1 LQECLRNPWIG
12 RSQFGDPRISPGW
25 RRAIPCAPSWA
36 VRYLALATD
45 YDGTIATHG
54 HLDAGVKGALQRLRA
69 SGRRAVLISGRSLE
83 DLLSVCP
90 DLDLFAA
97 VVVENGAV
105 LHVPSRRETQVLCPP
120 VPEALAHELARRGV
134 QPLERGRAIL
144 ATRRPHEVAVLESIR
159 DLDLEL
165 QITFNG
171 NAVMVL
177 PSGVNKG
184 TGLRAALRELDLSI
198 HEAVGIGNGQNDH
211 SFLDLC
217 ECAVAVGNAVD
228 AVKAKADFTTPA
240 ASGAGAIQLIDELIA
255 TDLSQ
260 RLTGGVGDVVV
271 LANRRDGA
279 PATFRPYGQNILICG
294 PSGAGKSTFATGL
307 IERLIDRDYQICIV
321 DPEGDYGTMDG
332 IVTMGN
338 RLHPPQV
345 DEVLARLSHARANVV
360 VNLLGIALDDRPD
373 FFAQLLPRLQA
384 LRARTGGPDWI
395 LIDEVHHLL
404 PAQWGPSAYTLPQ
417 RLGETILI
425 THRPSEVAP
434 AILAMM
440 DNVVAVGPSPALALS
455 ELARSL
461 GLEPPAVPRS
471 KRDEGIIWERS
482 AGLDPYAATVVP
494 ARSARLRHLRK
505 YAEGNL
511 GPRSFFFRGAAA
523 RMNLRAQNLTA
534 FCELASGVDDD
545 TWLYHLRRGDYSS
558 WLARTIKDP
567 DLAGEVAGVE
577 QAAQLTPADSRR
589 LVREAVDRRYML
601 PG

>member
-1 LQECLRNPWIG
+1 MFVL
-12 RSQFGDPRISPGW
+12 PGGVLP
-25 RRAIPCAPSWA
+25 AGAYDWA

-45 YDGTIATHG
+45 YDETIATHG
-54 HLDAGVKGALQRLRA
+54 QLRDDAKAALQRLRT
-69 SGRRAVLISGRSLE
+69 SGRRAVLITGRILE

-97 VVVENGAV
+97 VVLENGAV
-105 LHVPSRRETQVLCPP
+105 LHVPSRRETEVLCPP
-120 VPEALAHELARRGV
+120 VSDILARELARRGV
-134 QPLERGRAIL
+134 QPLARGRAIL
-144 ATRRPHEVAVLESIR
+144 ATRRPHEIAVLESIR

-171 NAVMVL
+171 DAVMVL

-184 TGLRAALRELDLSI
+184 SGLRAALRELDLSI

-217 ECAVAVGNAVD
+217 ECAVAVANAVD
-228 AVKAKADFTTPA
+228 AVKAKADFTTPGA
-240 ASGAGAIQLIDELIA
+240 TGAGVIQLVDELIA

-260 RLTGGVGDVVV
+260 RVTGGVGDVVV
-271 LANRRDGA
+271 LANRRDGV
-279 PATFRPYGQNILICG
+279 PATFRPYGQNILVSG

-321 DPEGDYGTMDG
+321 DPEGDYGTLDG
-332 IVTMGN
+332 IVTIGN
-338 RLHPPQV
+338 RLRPPHV
-345 DEVLARLSHARANVV
+345 DEVLDRLAHGRANVV

-404 PAQWGPSAYTLPQ
+404 PTQWGQATYMLPQ

-440 DNVVAVGPSPALALS
+440 DTAVAVGPSPALTLG
-455 ELARSL
+455 ELAKTL
-461 GLEPPAVPRS
+461 GLEPPAVPPT
-471 KRDEGIIWERS
+471 KRDEAIIWERS
-482 AGLDPYAATVVP
+482 AGLDPYAAIIVP

-523 RMNLRAQNLTA
+523 RMNLRAQNLTV
-534 FCELASGVDDD
+534 FCELASGIDDD
-545 TWLYHLRRGDYSS
+545 TWLYHLRRGDYST

-567 DLAGEVAGVE
+567 DLADEVAVAE
-577 QAAQLTPADSRR
+577 QAAQLTPGDSRR
-589 LVREAVDRRYML
+589 LVREAIDRRYML
-601 PG
+601 PS

>member
-1 LQECLRNPWIG
+1 LQA
-12 RSQFGDPRISPGW
+12 
-25 RRAIPCAPSWA
+25 RAYDWA

-45 YDGTIATHG
+45 YDETIATHG
-54 HLDAGVKGALQRLRA
+54 HLRDDAKAALQRLRT
-69 SGRRAVLISGRSLE
+69 SGRRAVLITGRILE

-97 VVVENGAV
+97 VVLENGAV

-120 VPEALAHELARRGV
+120 VSDILARDLARRGV
-134 QPLERGRAIL
+134 QPLARGRAIL
-144 ATRRPHEVAVLESIR
+144 ATRRPHEIAVLESIR

-171 NAVMVL
+171 DAVMVL

-184 TGLRAALRELDLSI
+184 SGLRAALRELDLSI
-198 HEAVGIGNGQNDH
+198 HEAVGVGNGQND
-211 SFLDLC
+211 
-217 ECAVAVGNAVD
+217 
-228 AVKAKADFTTPA
+228 FTTPSA
-240 ASGAGAIQLIDELIA
+240 AGAGVIQLVDELIA

-271 LANRRDGA
+271 LANRRDGV
-279 PATFRPYGQNILICG
+279 PATFRPYGQNILVSG

-321 DPEGDYGTMDG
+321 DPEGDYGTLDG

-338 RLHPPQV
+338 RLRPPHV
-345 DEVLARLSHARANVV
+345 DEVLDRLAHGRANVV

-404 PAQWGPSAYTLPQ
+404 PAQWGQATYMLPQ

-440 DNVVAVGPSPALALS
+440 DTAVAVGPSPTLTLG
-455 ELARSL
+455 ELAKTL
-461 GLEPPAVPRS
+461 GLEPPAVPPT
-471 KRDEGIIWERS
+471 KRDEAIIWERS
-482 AGLDPYAATVVP
+482 AGLDPYAALIVP

-523 RMNLRAQNLTA
+523 RMNLRAQNLTV

-567 DLAGEVAGVE
+567 DLADEVAVVE
-577 QAAQLTPADSRR
+577 QAVRLTPGDSRR
-589 LVREAVDRRYML
+589 LVREAIDQRYML